1 MGHIRILYLFVL
13 VSMLITSQIM
23 ADEEPKDWKGNLPT
37 HTEYELENREAVLP
51 LLLTVGQ
58 WTVILT
64 YEYNESFINISEIDQ
79 TVTSICIEL
88 KMYREIEG
96 IMVTYNDETEEEI
109 EAREW
114 ELRKLLEDEGITKI
128 ECDLTDLS
136 LTYNEPVDFIKLR
149 FDPKDVYRGIYNL
162 NVYYKTQ
169 RISHLYKLWVKVY
182 FTLSNGDTKITENII
197 FPLWSE
203 WDEKEVKKVSQNDYE
218 KLERKVDT
226 LAEKIA
232 HLEEQNELL
241 EERLEERIKYNN
253 EQINYLTFTS
263 LLVLSIVVLLIYRVR
278 RFK

>member
-1 MGHIRILYLFVL
+1 
-13 VSMLITSQIM
+13 MLITSQIM
-23 ADEEPKDWKGNLPT
+23 ADEEPKDGKGILP
-37 HTEYELENREAVLP
+37 HHSEYELENKEGK
-51 LLLTVGQ
+51 LTLQ
-58 WTVILT
+58 
-64 YEYNESFINISEIDQ
+64 INIGRDIESEILDNMDKKAHL
-79 TVTSICIEL
+79 TNIYIEL
-88 KMYREIEG
+88 RMYREIEG

-136 LTYNEPVDFIKLR
+136 PTYNEPVDFIKLR
-149 FDPKDVYRGIYNL
+149 FDPKDIYRGIYNL

-182 FTLSNGDTKITENII
+182 FTLSNGDTKITENTI

-218 KLERKVDT
+218 KLEKKVDT

-241 EERLEERIKYNN
+241 EERLEERINYNN
-253 EQINYLTFTS
+253 EQINYLTFVSFLS
-263 LLVLSIVVLLIYRVR
+263 LTIVLLLIYRVR